1 MASRPTLKKRKS
13 KSAGNPRFAYDGL
26 DRVIHER
33 ARLSVLTSL
42 VTHPKGLKFGEL
54 KEFCALTDGNL
65 NRHLQVLEEA
75 NLVNISKNLD
85 HNRMQTVCRITASG
99 RRRYLGYLAVL
110 EQVILDGAAAV
121 GAESPESG
129 GHRPANA

>member
-1 MASRPTLKKRKS
+1 MKKRKS
-13 KSAGNPRFAYDGL
+13 KPAGSSRFAYDGL

-42 VTHPKGLKFGEL
+42 VTHPKGLSFGEL

-85 HNRMQTVCRITASG
+85 QNRKQTVCRITPSG

-121 GAESPESG
+121 NAESPESNG
-129 GHRPANA
+129 PRAASA